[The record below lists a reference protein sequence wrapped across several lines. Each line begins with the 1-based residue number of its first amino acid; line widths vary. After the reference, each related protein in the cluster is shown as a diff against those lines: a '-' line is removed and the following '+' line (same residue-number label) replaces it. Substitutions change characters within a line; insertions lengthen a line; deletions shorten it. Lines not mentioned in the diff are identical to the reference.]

1 MNDFDPMEHDREPRS
16 EGWKN
21 ETEQIFNLIRS
32 RGDQRIGQLL
42 LNAVRK
48 EHGDGSVE
56 EAANHLWNLEAPE
69 LLELL
74 TDKSLKSTSKNN
86 TTGES

>member
-1 MNDFDPMEHDREPRS
+1 MSNDFNPREADRPPRS

-42 LNAVRK
+42 LNAVRR
-48 EHGDGSVE
+48 EYGDGSVE
-56 EAANHLWNLEAPE
+56 EASHALWELEAPDLLK
-69 LLELL
+69 LLEEMNE
-74 TDKSLKSTSKNN
+74 KSGDT
-86 TTGES
+86 E

>member
-1 MNDFDPMEHDREPRS
+1 MNDFDPMDADRPPRS

-42 LNAVRK
+42 LNAVRS

-56 EAANHLWNLEAPE
+56 EAANALWKLEAPE

-74 TDKSLKSTSKNN
+74 VDATN
-86 TTGES
+86 TGGDRSE